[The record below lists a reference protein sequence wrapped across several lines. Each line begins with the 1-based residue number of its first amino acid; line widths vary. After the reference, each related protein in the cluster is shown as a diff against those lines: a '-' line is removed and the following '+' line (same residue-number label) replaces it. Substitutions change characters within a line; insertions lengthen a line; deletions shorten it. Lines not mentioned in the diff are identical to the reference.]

1 MKIEEIIGKV
11 IEERIIEELKPLVE
25 ANKKA
30 ERDLNNYQFHT
41 KDIDP
46 IYLNS
51 LWSTYRETQSVLY
64 ESKKFAEKIL
74 GKRVYTYTTGDIE
87 IGK

>member
-1 MKIEEIIGKV
+1 MKIEEIIGKA
-11 IEERIIEELKPLVE
+11 IEARIIEELTPLVK

-30 ERDLNNYQFHT
+30 EYDLNHYQFGT

-64 ESKKFAEKIL
+64 ESQKFAEKIL
-74 GKRVYTYTTGDIE
+74 GKRISIYTTGDIE